1 MEEKK
6 AEIAEKQGSKWSV
19 FWKNEDWLAVWLA
32 FFIMATLVAF
42 FSWKVID
49 LKQVV
54 PTFRWATDA
63 QIESRAG
70 GWTESAD
77 HIIKDAE
84 AKGEVDTVTKL
95 NVLKEAL
102 AKKDR
107 AAIEEAGRKLERLKK
122 DTMAWA
128 LGREVRAMAGAY
140 PGEVFSWENLS
151 KFLYICIAYLIIATL
166 GLKFMG
172 GVHLAKFIVGFP
184 IVFFIAL
191 LSRFI
196 AGNALAL
203 DWGLEYIIFALII
216 SLAISNTIRLPEWL
230 MSAVRTEYFIK
241 TGLVML
247 GSGILFFEILHLGY
261 LGIIQALLTIIVV
274 WYFCYW
280 FATKVLKVDT
290 DFAAIISSAVSICGV
305 SAAIATT
312 GAVQGDKKKLSYTAT
327 LVIMCAIPMLLLLP
341 FVIKTF
347 EIDHVVGGAWM
358 GGTID
363 TSAAVVG
370 AGALVSDTALVSA
383 TVVKFTNNAFIGLAA
398 FVIAIWFAFKKG
410 AEAGEKPTPGIIW
423 DRFPKFVLG
432 FLAGSFIFSFLLH
445 PDIIAGTRSALV
457 ELRTWWFAMAFVCIG
472 LEARLVDMAKMGG
485 GRPALA
491 FLTAQAF
498 NVLWVLI
505 IAYLVFGGY
514 IFPAPEIIR

>member
-1 MEEKK
+1 M
-6 AEIAEKQGSKWSV
+6 AEKGGSKLSV
-19 FWKNEDWLAVWLA
+19 LWKDEDWLAVWLA
-32 FFIMATLVAF
+32 FFIMATLIAF

-49 LKQVV
+49 LKKIV
-54 PTFRWATDA
+54 PTFRWTTDG
-63 QIESRAG
+63 QIESRADK
-70 GWTESAD
+70 WTASAD
-77 HIIKDAE
+77 YIIKDAE
-84 AKGEVDTVTKL
+84 AKGETGTVKRL
-95 NVLKEAL
+95 NELKEAL
-102 AKKDR
+102 AAKDR
-107 AAIEEAGRKLERLKK
+107 AAIEKAGLRLERLGR
-122 DTMAWA
+122 DTMPGA
-128 LGREVRAMAGAY
+128 LGRDVKERAEAY
-140 PGEVFSWENLS
+140 HGKVLSWENLS
-151 KFLYICIAYLIIATL
+151 KFLYIGIAYLIIATI
-166 GLKFMG
+166 GLKLMG
-172 GVHLAKFIVGFP
+172 GVHLGKFIVGFP

-196 AGNALAL
+196 AGNATAL

-261 LGIIQALLTIIVV
+261 LGIIQALCVIITV

-280 FATKVLKVDT
+280 FATKVLKVDSE
-290 DFAAIISSAVSICGV
+290 FAAILSSAVSICGV
-305 SAAIATT
+305 SAAIATC

-327 LVIMCAIPMLLLLP
+327 LVIACAIPMLILLP
-341 FVIKTF
+341 LAIKTF
-347 EIDHVVGGAWM
+347 GIDHVVGGAWM

-370 AGALVSDTALVSA
+370 AGALVSDRAMVSA

-410 AEAGEKPTPGIIW
+410 AETGERPTPKIIW
-423 DRFPKFVLG
+423 ERFPKFVLG

-445 PDIIAGTRSALV
+445 PDIIAGTRSAIA
-457 ELRTWWFAMAFVCIG
+457 ELRTWWFAMAFVSIG
-472 LEARLVDMAKMGG
+472 LEGRLVEMAKMGG

-491 FLTAQAF
+491 FFTAQAF
-498 NVLWVLI
+498 NILWVLGLS
-505 IAYLVFGGY
+505 YLLFGGY
-514 IFPAPEIIR
+514 IFPAPEVR